1 MNAKLIVS
9 QVILVLIVVIVFL
22 VYKEYSHPK
31 ENELASLSAKIEE
44 YDTLGKAYLEKKLPN
59 VVHMSHA
66 LNQGFFKEIN
76 KTELKAPIL
85 LIRFAEVHCSS
96 CMVRDINLLKDYI
109 PKESWSNIL
118 MIASYE
124 NEDYFKL
131 FARIHDLED
140 KNIKR
145 VDSHFLEVDKQ
156 LTDAPY
162 YMILDENLKIQE
174 FFISSKYSDERT
186 EDFFKNLFSNYKI

>member
-1 MNAKLIVS
+1 M
-9 QVILVLIVVIVFL
+9 
-22 VYKEYSHPK
+22 
-31 ENELASLSAKIEE
+31 
-44 YDTLGKAYLEKKLPN
+44 T
-59 VVHMSHA
+59 HA
-66 LNQGFFKEIN
+66 LNEDFFKELN
-76 KTELKAPIL
+76 KRELKTPVFM
-85 LIRFAEVHCSS
+85 IRFAEVHCSS

-124 NEDYFKL
+124 NEDYFRL

-140 KNIKR
+140 KNIQR

-162 YMILDENLKIQE
+162 YMLLDKDLKIQE
-174 FFISSKYSDERT
+174 FFISSKFLDERT
-186 EDFFKNLFSNYKI
+186 ETFFKDLFSRYKI